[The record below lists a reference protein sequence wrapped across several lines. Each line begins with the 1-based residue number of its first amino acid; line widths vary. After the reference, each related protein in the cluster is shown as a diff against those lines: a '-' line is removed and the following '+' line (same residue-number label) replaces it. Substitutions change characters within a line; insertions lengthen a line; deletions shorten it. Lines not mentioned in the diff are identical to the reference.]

1 VAVRVSGG
9 AQGQD
14 PGGPDARVDAGHA
27 QDALGYVAGVAGE
40 AAHNAGLVVVVDRQD
55 FALSR
60 RAKAEKADATLVGEP
75 ALVLGQGDA
84 VPGQQLPAA
93 DGDLVR
99 RVALPASVRRH
110 RLVAA

>member
-27 QDALGYVAGVAGE
+27 QDALGYVAGE

-60 RAKAEKADATLVGEP
+60 RAKAEQADATLVGEP